1 MAAHWAHDAI
11 FYHVYPL
18 GMLGAPARNDRHAPV
33 TRRLTELIDWIPH
46 WQSLGINALY
56 LGPVFESSTHG
67 YDTIDYF
74 KVDRRLGDA
83 ATLAEL
89 VKACHAGGIRVILD
103 AVLNHVG
110 RDHWIFQD
118 VRRHGQASQY
128 TDWISGLRFDK
139 KSPCGDPFT
148 YDAWAGHY
156 ELVKLNLKHP
166 GVQQHLL
173 DAVDAWMTELDI
185 DGLRLDAADVMDLDF
200 LRTLSAHC
208 RARKADFW
216 LMGEVVHGDYAKWA
230 NPDTLDATTNYHAYK
245 GLWSSHNDRNYFEIA
260 HTLNRQFGPG
270 GDYRGLPLYAF
281 VDNHDVNRIAS
292 QLKQKS
298 HLFPLHVLLF
308 TMPGAPSIY
317 YGSEWAIE
325 GKKAKTTDAPLRP
338 PLSLRAEAHPLASTI
353 AKLSKIRQSLPAL
366 RRGQYRQLLVGREQ
380 FVFERQVDGERVVV
394 ALNAGDNA
402 VGVALD
408 LPGVRDGK
416 LVDVLNGEEAFTVS
430 NGKAAIGPLHPH
442 WGRVLVLK

>member
-1 MAAHWAHDAI
+1 MPAQWAHDAI

-33 TRRLTELIDWIPH
+33 TQRLSELVDWIPH
-46 WQSLGINALY
+46 WRSLGVNALY
-56 LGPVFESSTHG
+56 LGPVFESATHG

-83 ATLAEL
+83 AGLAEL
-89 VKACHAGGIRVILD
+89 VRQCHAAGIRVILD

-110 RDHWIFQD
+110 RDFWAFQD
-118 VRRHGQASQY
+118 VRRHGQASPY
-128 TDWISGLRFDK
+128 AAWISGLRFDK

-166 GVQQHLL
+166 DVQRYLL
-173 DAVDAWMTELDI
+173 SAVEAWMNELDI

-200 LRTLSAHC
+200 LRALGAHC
-208 RARKADFW
+208 RARKPDFW
-216 LMGEVVHGDYAKWA
+216 LMGEVVHGDYARWA
-230 NPDTLDATTNYHAYK
+230 NADTLDATTNYHAYK

-260 HTLNRQFGPG
+260 HTLNQQFGPG
-270 GDYRGLPLYAF
+270 GAYRDLPLYAF

-292 QLKQKS
+292 QLKDKS

-308 TMPGAPSIY
+308 TMPGVPSIY

-325 GKKAKTTDAPLRP
+325 GKKGRTTDAPLRP
-338 PLSLRAEAHPLASTI
+338 ALTPRDDEHPLASAI
-353 AKLSKIRQSLPAL
+353 AHLSRL
-366 RRGQYRQLLVGREQ
+366 RKRLRPLRHGQYRQLHVAREQ
-380 FVFERQVDGERVVV
+380 LVFERRLPDERVVV
-394 ALNAGDNA
+394 ALNSADAPAA
-402 VGVALD
+402 VSVS
-408 LPGVRDGK
+408 LPDVHEGQ
-416 LVDVLNGEEAFTVS
+416 LVDVLNGEETFPVR
-430 NGKAAIGPLHPH
+430 NGHAVVGPLHPR
-442 WGRVLVLK
+442 WGRVLVLR